1 MQRGAILLV
10 AVLMIV
16 GGAIWLR
23 ANAVSQIKRPAQTAA
38 QTAAQTVAPVA
49 APAKDAAP
57 VAAPAKD
64 AVPAA
69 APAKD
74 AAPAWVAAPGRVE
87 PLSEE
92 MRLGFDIAGKLAEVS
107 VEEGDSVKQG
117 QILARLSADE
127 FAARTDAAEQTLAAR
142 EAALAKVLAGAR
154 DMERQE
160 ARAAVAEARAV
171 SEVARVEHQR
181 RRQLLGKE
189 VLSQEEADRAE
200 REYKVATERLDAARQ
215 RFRLVDDPAREEDV
229 KRAMAEA
236 AEARARVA
244 EAQAL
249 AAKAVIRSPIDG
261 VVLRKHRRAG
271 EMVSVSFDTPV
282 VTVGDIARLRVRAD
296 VDERDISKIKPGQ
309 NAVLMAEAY
318 GERRFTGV
326 VSRVSKI
333 LGKKNVRT
341 DDPAEKN
348 DTRILETLIDLDGPG
363 ELPVGLRMDVFI
375 ITGEGGEKTLPA
387 YKP

>member
-1 MQRGAILLV
+1 MIQRGALLLV

-16 GGAIWLR
+16 GGTVWLR
-23 ANAVSQIKRPAQTAA
+23 TTAVSQIKTPVKA
-38 QTAAQTVAPVA
+38 VAPVA
-49 APAKDAAP
+49 APPQA
-57 VAAPAKD
+57 VAAKGTAST
-64 AVPAA
+64 AA
-69 APAKD
+69 SVTD

-117 QILARLSADE
+117 QILARLAADE
-127 FAARTDAAEQTLAAR
+127 FAARVDAAEQVLAGR

-160 ARAAVAEARAV
+160 AKAAVAEAQAIA
-171 SEVARVEHQR
+171 EVARIEHGR

-189 VLSQEEADRAE
+189 VLSQEEADRAK

-215 RFRLVDDPAREEDV
+215 HFRLVNDPSREEDV

-236 AEARARVA
+236 AEARARLA

-296 VDERDISKIKPGQ
+296 VDERDISRIKPGQ

-318 GERRFTGV
+318 GERQFTGV

-333 LGKKNVRT
+333 LGKKNIRT

-363 ELPVGLRMDVFI
+363 ELPVGLRLDVFI

-387 YKP
+387 YRP

>member
-1 MQRGAILLV
+1 MIQRGAMLLV

-16 GGAIWLR
+16 GGAVWLR
-23 ANAVSQIKRPAQTAA
+23 ANAVSKIKTPTKA
-38 QTAAQTVAPVA
+38 VAPVPAPAKAVAAKGA
-49 APAKDAAP
+49 APA
-57 VAAPAKD
+57 
-64 AVPAA
+64 
-69 APAKD
+69 D

-92 MRLGFDIAGKLAEVS
+92 MLLGFDIAGKLAEVS
-107 VEEGDSVKQG
+107 VEEGDSVQYG
-117 QILARLSADE
+117 QIVARLAADE
-127 FAARTDAAEQTLAAR
+127 FAARVDAAEQVLAAR

-160 ARAAVAEARAV
+160 AKAAVAEARAIA
-171 SEVARVEHQR
+171 EVARIEHGR

-189 VLSQEEADRAE
+189 VLSREEADRAE

-215 RFRLVDDPAREEDV
+215 RFRLVNDPSREEDV

-236 AEARARVA
+236 AEARARLA

-296 VDERDISKIKPGQ
+296 VDERDISRIKPGQ

-318 GERRFTGV
+318 GERQFTGV

-333 LGKKNVRT
+333 LGKKNIRT

-363 ELPVGLRMDVFI
+363 ELPVGLRLDVFI

-387 YKP
+387 YRP